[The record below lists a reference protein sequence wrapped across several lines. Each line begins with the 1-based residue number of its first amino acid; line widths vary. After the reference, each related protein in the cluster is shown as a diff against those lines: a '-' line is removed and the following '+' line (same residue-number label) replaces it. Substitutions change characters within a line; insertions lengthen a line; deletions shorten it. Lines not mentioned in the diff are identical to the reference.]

1 MEINNINRAILERLL
16 KGKEGFPEFTERA
29 GLNRGGF
36 YKAMANDSHN
46 WSMYGLAKVCKALN
60 VAPWKLLK
68 ESDRIS
74 NHILDGRRWVPS
86 N

>member
-1 MEINNINRAILERLL
+1 METNNINRAILERLL

-29 GLNRGGF
+29 GLNRGAF

-46 WSMYGLAKVCKALN
+46 WSLYGLEKVCRALN
-60 VAPWKLLK
+60 TAPCILLK
-68 ESDRIS
+68 EADRIS
-74 NHILDGRRWVPS
+74 VKRVWNES